1 MNLKVPLSI
10 VWNHNHYAQIL
21 IWNEVPNT
29 FCLLDPQECRQ
40 NEQEVKVQMRESS
53 RPLIALRETK
63 GGSSNKKDLLN
74 TPGLHL
80 QMTQKSLTKSNQNL
94 WIIKFADVFIF

>member
-1 MNLKVPLSI
+1 MLLFLKRVQ
-10 VWNHNHYAQIL
+10 NFK
-21 IWNEVPNT
+21 PNMFLQNPSLYDT
-29 FCLLDPQECRQ
+29 FCFLDPQECRQ

-80 QMTQKSLTKSNQNL
+80 QMTQKSLTRSNQNL
-94 WIIKFADVFIF
+94 WIIKFADVFIL